1 MAAPKTKTKNGGA
14 KPGGGRPLGS
24 RNQLT
29 IDVKKAIIAAF
40 DKAGGER
47 WLAALARDEPRT
59 FATLLAKI
67 VPSETINDSFA
78 RAAHPHSRPISHD
91 WGPPM
96 PGAGRMMICRRCG
109 AKETA
114 SSRVDGHPT
123 AECSGYEPVSDR
135 PSDTEY
141 DPFNE

>member
-40 DKAGGER
+40 EKAGGER
-47 WLAALARDEPRT
+47 WLATLARDEPRT

-67 VPSETINDSFA
+67 VPSETINENHNYDMSQLA
-78 RAAHPHSRPISHD
+78 ERIQ
-91 WGPPM
+91 
-96 PGAGRMMICRRCG
+96 AGRARL
-109 AKETA
+109 ANV
-114 SSRVDGHPT
+114 VDINSKKV
-123 AECSGYEPVSDR
+123 A
-135 PSDTEY
+135 
-141 DPFNE
+141 